1 MRRVREKT
9 EMENRMRNETMNG
22 EGEEISWL
30 LYYLQMCLI
39 VFLFDEK
46 TCFYREKLICE
57 NQSSYFFVYLNKKI
71 K

>member
-30 LYYLQMCLI
+30 LYYL
-39 VFLFDEK
+39 
-46 TCFYREKLICE
+46 
-57 NQSSYFFVYLNKKI
+57 
-71 K
+71 